1 MDLGPASPSPGK
13 GQVRAPRGCFLSRL
27 SEVFGHF
34 HHLSPV
40 PLVFISIS
48 SFYCHLN
55 EFTFHLLVLITRVE
69 KALLKKKNVPCIQ
82 SVPATVDASGSRT
95 LAVCCLV

>member
-69 KALLKKKNVPCIQ
+69 KALLKKKM
-82 SVPATVDASGSRT
+82 
-95 LAVCCLV
+95 CLVSSQFQPL